1 MTSCLTKGK
10 TRGYAKTKFHDHMK
24 AYNSLAHLPNVK
36 VYMEQIQAYKEY
48 LMVSGEG
55 LMKQMMSFDYLLAVG
70 ELFTMVAYGHLI
82 IESAKI
88 EGVSDAVMNQM
99 FDMFIRDFSAYAIEL
114 YGMPQNTDSQLEKI
128 QEMMI
133 RRPVPNTDEFEKI
146 LQEEVYSLVDVYQQN
161 P

>member
-1 MTSCLTKGK
+1 
-10 TRGYAKTKFHDHMK
+10 MK

-114 YGMPQNTDSQLEKI
+114 YGMPQNTDAQLEKI

-133 RRPVPNTDEFEKI
+133 RRPVPDTDEFEKI